1 MGLNNIAK
9 GALPKAQDIQ
19 QLINLLQALYDAGP
33 LSFLGTVSA
42 PSNTPTVTLSSG
54 SLSGSHQWGTYWITG
69 IPNGSGG
76 VNVTGRTTPS
86 PYTTAQTL
94 TNQQGTVSI
103 SGQGIPQGV
112 IGWGVVRNHAGGSVW
127 YEVPGSE
134 QFNLSG
140 AMPVT
145 FTDNTPDANLTIG
158 APSVN
163 TTGTPV
169 TFGAPVTFDSPVYLN
184 GVNNVNAPPTP
195 VILASSN
202 IQGVGMTEFGDLVPI
217 NPSQIQNGTY
227 WTVKDKN
234 GNPIWKVY
242 LAGGAIDVEAYLR
255 CYGGLYVPSGQS
267 TWLINGIG
275 SNYTWTGTISYQS
288 SVTITHGLGHKPIM
302 TALGT
307 TGNTRLAWGEST
319 ANQSVTVSNY
329 PTVGGNSW
337 TGSIYFW

>member
-1 MGLNNIAK
+1 VGLNNIAK
-9 GALPKAQDIQ
+9 GALPKAADIQ
-19 QLINLLQALYDAGP
+19 QLINILQALYDAGP
-33 LSFLGTVSA
+33 LSFLGSVSA
-42 PSNTPTVTLSSG
+42 PSTAPTATLSSG
-54 SLSGSHQWGTYWITG
+54 SLNGSYQWGTYWITG

-86 PYTTAQTL
+86 PYSTSISL

-140 AMPVT
+140 LMPVT
-145 FTDNTPDANLTIG
+145 FIDNTSDANLITS
-158 APSVN
+158 APSTN

-184 GVNNVNAPPTP
+184 GVDNVNAPPTP

-217 NPSQIQNGTY
+217 NPSQIQSGTY

-234 GNPIWKVY
+234 GNPMWKVY
-242 LAGGAIDVEAYLR
+242 LSGGAIDCEAYWR

-267 TWLINGIG
+267 TWLCNGIG
-275 SNYTWTGTISYQS
+275 WNYTWSGTINTGTS
-288 SVTITHGLGHKPIM
+288 TTLTHNLGHYPIV
-302 TALGT
+302 ALAGT
-307 TGNTRLAWGEST
+307 TGNLELTYRFQDLET
-319 ANQSVTVSNY
+319 IVVTNY
-329 PTVGGNSW
+329 SSGGNNW
-337 TGSIYFW
+337 TGGVYLL